1 MSALPDE
8 FWEFGRGIW
17 DLSGAPFVVAMA
29 TPPGGNPLLG
39 LVPAAL
45 ILGIFYF
52 VLLLPMRRR
61 QKKVQEFLATLK
73 VGDRVVTSGGLY
85 GTITRLSDQSLQVQV
100 ADKVRVEISRNAV
113 VGYQGQEP
121 VVPEAGS
128 NA

>member
-1 MSALPDE
+1 MSAYPLTV
-8 FWEFGRGIW
+8 WELIGDQLR
-17 DLSGAPFVVAMA
+17 SGSLLAMA
-29 TPPGGNPLLG
+29 APPGGANPLLG
-39 LVPAAL
+39 LLPALL
-45 ILGIFYF
+45 ILGIFYV

-61 QKKVQEFLATLK
+61 QKKVQEFLAALK

-85 GTITRLSDQSLQVQV
+85 GSITRVGDTSLQIQI

-121 VVPEAGS
+121 VVPEPGT

>member
-8 FWEFGRGIW
+8 FWKLGREIW

-29 TPPGGNPLLG
+29 APPGSNPLLG

-85 GTITRLSDQSLQVQV
+85 GTITRVSDQSLQVQV

-121 VVPEAGS
+121 VVPDPGS